1 MRSRL
6 ASYASVVARLML
18 GIGFLYHGLPKLS
31 SGGHQGLGGLLRDIG
46 IPLPGVMSW
55 VVSIV
60 EVGGAIAMLAGAYV
74 GLAGLLLLIEML
86 VALFKVHFANGF
98 NFIHIT
104 GAGPS
109 GPTFGMPGY
118 EVNLLYIA
126 LILVVMLGGA
136 GPWSVDERRRRRREA
151 AAAST

>member
-6 ASYASVVARLML
+6 AAYAPLAARLML
-18 GIGFLYHGLPKLS
+18 GVGFLYHGLPKWS
-31 SGGHQGLGGLLRDIG
+31 ASGRHGLGGLLQNIG

-60 EVGGAIAMLAGAYV
+60 EVGGALAMLAGMFV
-74 GLAGLLLLIEML
+74 GIAGLLLLIEML
-86 VALFKVHFANGF
+86 VALFAVHFANGF
-98 NFIHIT
+98 NFIHVT
-104 GAGPS
+104 GTGPA

-118 EVNLLYIA
+118 EVNLLYVA

-136 GPWSVDERRRRRREA
+136 GPWSVDAWRRSRTVGGPE
-151 AAAST
+151 